1 MGDVEVRVDVLFVW
15 RGEVA
20 EETPQGI
27 PGADGMRDPLVLDHV
42 GGVGRLVLAL
52 CALFHLL
59 LAL

>member
-1 MGDVEVRVDVLFVW
+1 MRVDVLFIW
-15 RGEVA
+15 RGEVT
-20 EETPQGI
+20 EQTPQGI

>member
-1 MGDVEVRVDVLFVW
+1 MEMRVDVLFIW
-15 RGEVA
+15 RGEVT
-20 EETPQGI
+20 EQTPQGI

-52 CALFHLL
+52 GALFHLL